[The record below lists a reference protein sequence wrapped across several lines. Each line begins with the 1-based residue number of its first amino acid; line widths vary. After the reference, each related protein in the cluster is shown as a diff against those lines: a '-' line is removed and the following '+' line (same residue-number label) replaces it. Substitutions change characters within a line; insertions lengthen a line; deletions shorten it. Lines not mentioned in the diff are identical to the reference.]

1 MPSLL
6 NPSSYKTYTGTFAE
20 AFAAAKA
27 AGDKIFTWNGKQYNT
42 VSEDDLKNSGWK
54 DSPNLN
60 NMDQAG
66 KDNLANAYMLAKN
79 GDLYNKPDD
88 SYLKQNA
95 VGTTTFGQAINGYK
109 GQTETPVQPE
119 TKPAADT
126 TPPQE
131 GTPPEKPVVNSTPQ
145 YFQFMSREKVDYDR
159 AGIRDMF
166 SWGQRHVNHVLNA
179 IDKSKGDSD
188 LSGYRKQYV
197 DKYGGDNFGNNAN
210 TFAAY
215 LSDKNPYKDNNIINY
230 KPYTE
235 DIKARLGDRYKNYL
249 DESGNFNGA
258 KFLQDL
264 GIKGHIGGSDRK
276 RFRNFMTGKST
287 WHDEEKGGLFGNN
300 AHFYKSG
307 GQLSD
312 NQEKYMQAFRAF
324 LVQKAKK
331 TGAATDQAINDY
343 IKGLGENGLKKAKE
357 EFDNLST
364 KALHGAKLDFIN
376 KLNGQCPQGY
386 KLTYHKVGGKVCKVC
401 EAKDKEL
408 HQDPIKAFK
417 AKCGKKLSKRR

>member
-6 NPSSYKTYTGTFAE
+6 NPSSYKTYTGTFSQAWKQ
-20 AFAAAKA
+20 ARD
-27 AGDKIFTWNGKQYNT
+27 AGDKIFTWRGKQYNT

-88 SYLKQNA
+88 NYLKQNA

-109 GQTETPVQPE
+109 GQADTPTQTE

-126 TPPQE
+126 PPQGE
-131 GTPPEKPVVNSTPQ
+131 VTQPTYNIPIQ
-145 YFQFMSREKVDYDR
+145 KVDKDR
-159 AGIRDMF
+159 AGIRDF
-166 SWGQRHVNHVLNA
+166 VRWGINSVGNFIEQNKNN
-179 IDKSKGDSD
+179 KD
-188 LSGYRKQYV
+188 LTQEQQAALQQQQANY
-197 DKYGGDNFGNNAN
+197 GNNAQ

-215 LSDKNPYKDNNIINY
+215 LSNSNPFKDVNGGSRL
-230 KPYTE
+230 PYM
-235 DIKARLGDRYKNYL
+235 DMIKTRLGDRYSSYL
-249 DESGNFNGA
+249 DESSNFNGA

-264 GIKGHIGGSDRK
+264 GIKGHIGGSDR
-276 RFRNFMTGKST
+276 RRLRNFMDGKLK

-331 TGAATDQAINDY
+331 TGATTDQAINDY
-343 IKGLGENGLKKAKE
+343 IKGLGEDGLKKAKE

>member
-6 NPSSYKTYTGTFAE
+6 NPSSYKTYTGTFSQAWKQ
-20 AFAAAKA
+20 ARD
-27 AGDKIFTWNGKQYNT
+27 AGDKIFTWRGKQYNT
-42 VSEDDLKNSGWK
+42 VSEDDLKNSDWK

-66 KDNLANAYMLAKN
+66 KDNLANAYMLAKH

-88 SYLKQNA
+88 NYLKQNA

-109 GQTETPVQPE
+109 GQPTPPPQAE
-119 TKPAADT
+119 TKPDAVT
-126 TPPQE
+126 TPQATYNIPIQ
-131 GTPPEKPVVNSTPQ
+131 KVNN
-145 YFQFMSREKVDYDR
+145 DR
-159 AGIRDMF
+159 AGIRDF
-166 SWGQRHVNHVLNA
+166 VKWGINSVGNFIEQNKNN
-179 IDKSKGDSD
+179 KD
-188 LSGYRKQYV
+188 LTQEQQAALQQQQANY
-197 DKYGGDNFGNNAN
+197 GNNAQ
-210 TFAAY
+210 TLATY
-215 LSDKNPYKDNNIINY
+215 LSNSNPFKDVNGGSRL
-230 KPYTE
+230 PYM
-235 DIKARLGDRYKNYL
+235 DMIKTRLGDKYASYL

-276 RFRNFMTGKST
+276 RLRNFMTGKSK
-287 WHDEEKGGLFGNN
+287 WHDEEKSGLFGNH

-312 NQEKYMQAFRAF
+312 TQEKYMQAFKAF

-331 TGAATDQAINDY
+331 TGATTEQAINDY
-343 IKGLGENGLKKAKE
+343 IKGLGEDGLKKAKE